1 MACGSDKVVNLS
13 DKIKS
18 INRISNVKSGGFSFV
33 CIYLYIRKGSFS
45 FFQGNAT

>member
-33 CIYLYIRKGSFS
+33 CIYLYKKRKLFFFS
-45 FFQGNAT
+45 G